1 MIRTYFVFTIV
12 MIWSQLCLSASI
24 GDDWTIYG
32 EDDRVEIADAKNVFL
47 KNASSAVAIRIQR
60 KDLAASNLFS
70 WLLFPNVSSAQ
81 KKYNLCPE
89 VRFSSQS
96 ALGSCSGF
104 LIADK
109 ILATAGH
116 CVRSITSCSDY
127 LWAFH
132 YREDFS
138 VQHIPFLLED
148 DLYSCKRILFQ
159 QSPGPKGGADLAIVE
174 LDRAVEGASA
184 LTLSSDQT
192 PLVFGT
198 QLGMVGY
205 PLGMTQKA
213 VLTSTPHPRV
223 ESDSDF
229 FALNLDAFGNN
240 SGSPL
245 INLETG
251 EVEGL
256 LVAGQAPDFDLDLA
270 RNCKIEKRCLENE
283 CRGETVLK
291 SSAIVRLLPSDST
304 LAHEPIGR

>member
-1 MIRTYFVFTIV
+1 MMKTYFVFTIV
-12 MIWSQLCLSASI
+12 VLWSQVCSSASL

-32 EDDRVEIADAKNVFL
+32 EDDRVEIADVKNVFL
-47 KNASSAVAIRIQR
+47 QNASSAVAIRIQR
-60 KDLAASNLFS
+60 KDLRESNLFP

-89 VRFSSQS
+89 VRFSNQA

-104 LIADK
+104 LIGDK

-116 CVRSITSCSDY
+116 CVRSITSCNDY

-138 VQHIPFLLED
+138 VHHLPFLLED

-174 LDRAVEGASA
+174 LDRVVEGATA
-184 LTLSSDQT
+184 LELSSGQA

-205 PLGMTQKA
+205 PLGMAQKA

-245 INLETG
+245 INLATG

-256 LVAGQAPDFDLDLA
+256 LVAGEAPDFDLDLA
-270 RNCKIEKRCLENE
+270 RNCKVEKRCLENE
-283 CRGETVLK
+283 CRGETLLK
-291 SSAIVRLLPSDST
+291 SSAIVRLFQSDSSG
-304 LAHEPIGR
+304 LGASLGL